1 MAIKR
6 PTKSRGTPLR
16 RPVSSAA
23 AVRHIEVRPKHQ
35 MVAGELYE
43 GWLCKNS
50 ACGLVIALA
59 LLPEGSKS
67 TVSESDDHLSVVK
80 CPHCGNEDL
89 YRWNARAKHAYAPK
103 SAGAAPH

>member
-23 AVRHIEVRPKHQ
+23 VRRVEVRSKQQ
-35 MVAGELYE
+35 MVVGEVYE
-43 GWLCKNS
+43 GWLCKS
-50 ACGLVIALA
+50 AACGLVIALA
-59 LLPEGSKS
+59 PAAEGGSKS
-67 TVSESDDHLSVVK
+67 TVSEFDDHLSVIK

-89 YRWNARAKHAYAPK
+89 YRWNARGKHPYVQK
-103 SAGAAPH
+103 SPAA